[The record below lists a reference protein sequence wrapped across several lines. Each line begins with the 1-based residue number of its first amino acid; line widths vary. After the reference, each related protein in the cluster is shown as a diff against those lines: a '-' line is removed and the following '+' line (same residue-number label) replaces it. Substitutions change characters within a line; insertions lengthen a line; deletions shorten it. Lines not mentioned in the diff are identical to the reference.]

1 MTRWEFG
8 GMIALALCEVSALCV
23 FFWFFM
29 HRTWAYALPA
39 LAVFGIFRW
48 VFDREAARMRRKYDD

>member
-1 MTRWEFG
+1 
-8 GMIALALCEVSALCV
+8 MIALALCEVSALCV